1 MVCNKIVLVVDDDP
15 DIVESITI
23 LLESAG
29 YKVKSADCGHRCF
42 EILRYVRPDLII
54 LDVMLDRVVEGFLV
68 ASELKSNPEYRSI
81 PIVMVSAIENCTGFT
96 VDKEFLR
103 VEEFIQ
109 KPVIPREL
117 ITKIKKLIA

>member
-29 YKVKSADCGHRCF
+29 YNVKSADCGNRCF

-54 LDVMLDRVVEGFLV
+54 LDVMLDRVVEGFMV
-68 ASELKSNPEYRSI
+68 ASVLKSNPEYHSI
-81 PIVMVSAIENCTGFT
+81 PIVMVSAIEDCTGFT
-96 VDKEFLR
+96 VDTDFLNIEAFIRKPVVPGEFLTR
-103 VEEFIQ
+103 IE
-109 KPVIPREL
+109 R
-117 ITKIKKLIA
+117 LIA

>member
-1 MVCNKIVLVVDDDP
+1 MICNKIVLVVDDDR

-29 YKVKSADCGHRCF
+29 YKVISADCGNRCF
-42 EILRYVRPDLII
+42 EMLQDETPDLII
-54 LDVMLDRVVEGFLV
+54 LDVMLETMVEGFVV
-68 ASELKSNPEYRSI
+68 ASKLKSNPRYSSI
-81 PIVMVSAIENCTGFT
+81 PIVIVSAIESCTGFT

-117 ITKIKKLIA
+117 ITKIEKLIA